1 MPALKALLSEYV
13 KTFENYLDVSLN
25 IERIRFTIFILGSF
39 AIFLFIWTPYLKRV
53 RDDIW
58 RTKGMLN
65 MIPMEIITK
74 NENLKNLFTSE
85 ELIQAVQ

>member
-1 MPALKALLSEYV
+1 MPALQALLAQYIT
-13 KTFENYLDVSLN
+13 TFQNYLDVSLN
-25 IERIRFTIFILGSF
+25 VERIRFTIFILGSF
-39 AIFLFIWTPYLKRV
+39 AIFFFLWTPYLKRV

-74 NENLKNLFTSE
+74 NENLKNLFTSG
-85 ELIQAVQ
+85 ELMQAVQ